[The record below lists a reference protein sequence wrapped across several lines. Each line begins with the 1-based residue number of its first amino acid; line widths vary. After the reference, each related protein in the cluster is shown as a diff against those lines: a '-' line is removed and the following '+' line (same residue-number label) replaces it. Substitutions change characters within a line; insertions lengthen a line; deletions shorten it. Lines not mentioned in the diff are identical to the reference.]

1 MKKREIGVHFRLT
14 DTLQDLAEQARRLDI
29 TIFQCF
35 LIRQST
41 ERYIAPSKKEIDD
54 FLALRQH
61 FSNLYL
67 HGSYWINIAH
77 GTQGSVRT
85 LVRELALAER
95 LDFSYF
101 ILHPGTTK
109 GHEDRLSGID
119 TIATIFNQLLKTDR
133 KIQLVLENTAYAGMS
148 VGSALHD
155 FSLLRLKLEQP
166 EKVKFCI
173 DTAHAHA
180 FGYDV
185 VTPEGQEEFVTLLDM
200 TVGIDNIV
208 LLHVNDTKERR
219 GSFIDRHDVLGTGL
233 IGKQALKRLV
243 NHPRLMH
250 IPLLLELPVM
260 PEAELK
266 QIIDEVK
273 MW

>member
-1 MKKREIGVHFRLT
+1 MKKREIGVHLRLT
-14 DTLQDLAEQARRLDI
+14 DTLLDLAEQARRLDI
-29 TIFQCF
+29 SIFQCF

-41 ERYIAPSKKEIDD
+41 ERYITPSKKEIDD
-54 FLALRQH
+54 FVVMRQH
-61 FSNLYL
+61 FSKLYL

-77 GTQGSVRT
+77 GTQASVRT
-85 LVRELALAER
+85 LTRELSLAEK

-109 GHEDRLSGID
+109 GHEDRLVGLDS
-119 TIATIFNQLLKTDR
+119 IATIFNQLLKTDR

-155 FSLLRLKLEQP
+155 FGLLRLKLDQP

-180 FGYDV
+180 YGYDII
-185 VTPEGQEEFVTLLDM
+185 TPEGQEEFVNLLDM
-200 TVGIDNIV
+200 TIGIENIV
-208 LLHVNDTKERR
+208 LLHVNDTKEQR
-219 GSFIDRHDVLGTGL
+219 GSFIDRHDFLGAGL
-233 IGKQALKRLV
+233 IGIEALKRLV
-243 NHPRLMH
+243 NHPRLIH